1 MKFLDKLGLAIFS
14 LITLIL
20 SILVCLIAFEWID
33 VSIIT
38 VALTNAVA
46 SQNGMYITIG
56 VCVVLVLLSIK
67 CLFFPSYERRAVKE
81 DDEEGILLQNDN
93 GKLLITKGTIKNLVN
108 GTVDDFKNVEAE
120 DVQIALDQNNDV
132 YVNLEINVNKETIIK
147 DVSTKLQNKI
157 KENVKKATDLEIKEI
172 NIKVNDVER
181 EEVPTKEEKKVEAT
195 STSKNNFNRL
205 KMAV

>member
-20 SILVCLIAFEWID
+20 SILICLIAFGWID

-38 VALTNAVA
+38 VGITNALA

-56 VCVVLVLLSIK
+56 ISVVLVLLSIK
-67 CLFFPSYERRAVKE
+67 CLFFPSYERRISKE

-108 GTVDDFKNVEAE
+108 STVDEFKNIEGSDAE
-120 DVQIALDQNNDV
+120 ITLDQNNDV
-132 YVNLEINVNKETIIK
+132 
-147 DVSTKLQNKI
+147 
-157 KENVKKATDLEIKEI
+157 
-172 NIKVNDVER
+172 
-181 EEVPTKEEKKVEAT
+181 
-195 STSKNNFNRL
+195 
-205 KMAV
+205 

>member
-20 SILVCLIAFEWID
+20 SILICLIAFGWID

-38 VALTNAVA
+38 VGITNALA

-56 VCVVLVLLSIK
+56 ISVVLVLLSIK
-67 CLFFPSYERRAVKE
+67 CLFFPSYERRSLKE

-108 GTVDDFKNVEAE
+108 STVDDFKNIEGSDAE
-120 DVQIALDQNNDV
+120 ITLDQNNDV
-132 YVNLEINVNKETIIK
+132 YVDLEINVQKETIIK
-147 DVSTKLQNKI
+147 DVSSKLQNRI
-157 KENVKKATDLEIKEI
+157 KEAVKKATDLEIKEI

-181 EEVPTKEEKKVEAT
+181 EERVPTKEESKVE
-195 STSKNNFNRL
+195 KNNISE
-205 KMAV
+205 K

>member
-20 SILVCLIAFEWID
+20 SILVCLIAFNWID

-56 VCVVLVLLSIK
+56 VSIVLILLSIK

-81 DDEEGILLQNDN
+81 DDDEGILLQNDN

-108 GTVDDFKNVEAE
+108 NTVDEFKNVEAE
-120 DVQIALDQNNDV
+120 DAEISLDQNNDV
-132 YVNLEINVNKETIIK
+132 YVNLEINVQKETIIK

-157 KENVKKATDLEIKEI
+157 KENVKKATDLDIKEI

-181 EEVPTKEEKKVEAT
+181 EENVPTKEESKAEKNTAT
-195 STSKNNFNRL
+195 SK
-205 KMAV
+205 

>member
-20 SILVCLIAFEWID
+20 SILVCLIAFGWID

-38 VALTNAVA
+38 VGITNAIA

-56 VCVVLVLLSIK
+56 ISVVLVLLSIK
-67 CLFFPSYERRAVKE
+67 CLFFPSYERRSSKE

-108 GTVDDFKNVEAE
+108 STVDEFKNIEGSDAE
-120 DVQIALDQNNDV
+120 ITLDQNNDV
-132 YVNLEINVNKETIIK
+132 YVDLEINVQKETIIK
-147 DVSTKLQNKI
+147 DVSSKLQNKI
-157 KENVKKATDLEIKEI
+157 KEEVKKATDLEIKEI

-181 EEVPTKEEKKVEAT
+181 EEQVPTKEESKVE
-195 STSKNNFNRL
+195 KNNISE
-205 KMAV
+205 K

>member
-20 SILVCLIAFEWID
+20 SILICLIAFGWID

-38 VALTNAVA
+38 VGITNALA

-56 VCVVLVLLSIK
+56 ISVVLVLLSIK
-67 CLFFPSYERRAVKE
+67 CLFFPSYERRLSKE

-108 GTVDDFKNVEAE
+108 STVDEFKNIEGSDSE
-120 DVQIALDQNNDV
+120 IALDQNNDV
-132 YVNLEINVNKETIIK
+132 YVNLEINVQKETIIK
-147 DVSTKLQNKI
+147 DVSSKLQNKI
-157 KENVKKATDLEIKEI
+157 KEAVKKATDLEIKEI

-181 EEVPTKEEKKVEAT
+181 EEQVPTKEESKVENNNT
-195 STSKNNFNRL
+195 SEK
-205 KMAV
+205 

>member
-14 LITLIL
+14 LITLII
-20 SILVCLIAFEWID
+20 SILVCLIAFGWID

-56 VCVVLVLLSIK
+56 VCIVLILLSIK
-67 CLFFPSYERRAVKE
+67 CLFFPSYERHAQKYN

-108 GTVDDFKNVEAE
+108 SIVDDFKNVDGA
-120 DVQIALDQNNDV
+120 DTNIYLDENNDV
-132 YVNLEINVNKETIIK
+132 HVNLEINVYKETIIK
-147 DVSTKLQNKI
+147 DLTTKLQNKI
-157 KENVKKATDLEIKEI
+157 KENVKKATDLEVKEV
-172 NIKVNDVER
+172 NIKINDVER
-181 EEVPTKEEKKVEAT
+181 EEVPTKEEKTNAEVK
-195 STSKNNFNRL
+195 
-205 KMAV
+205 

>member
-14 LITLIL
+14 LITLII
-20 SILVCLIAFEWID
+20 SILVCLIAFGWID

-56 VCVVLVLLSIK
+56 VCIVLILLSIK
-67 CLFFPSYERRAVKE
+67 CLFFPSYERHAQKYN

-108 GTVDDFKNVEAE
+108 STVDDFKNVDGA
-120 DVQIALDQNNDV
+120 DTNIYLDENNDV
-132 YVNLEINVNKETIIK
+132 HVNLEINVYKETIIK
-147 DVSTKLQNKI
+147 DLTTKLQNKI
-157 KENVKKATDLEIKEI
+157 KENVKKATDLEVKEV
-172 NIKVNDVER
+172 NIKINDVER
-181 EEVPTKEEKKVEAT
+181 EEVPTKEEKTNVEV
-195 STSKNNFNRL
+195 K
-205 KMAV
+205 

>member
-20 SILVCLIAFEWID
+20 SILVCLIAFGWID

-38 VALTNAVA
+38 VGITNAIA

-56 VCVVLVLLSIK
+56 ISVVLVLLSIK
-67 CLFFPSYERRAVKE
+67 CLFFPSYERRSSKE

-108 GTVDDFKNVEAE
+108 STVDEFKNIEGSDAE
-120 DVQIALDQNNDV
+120 ITLDQNNDV
-132 YVNLEINVNKETIIK
+132 YVDLEINVQKETIIK
-147 DVSTKLQNKI
+147 DVSSKLQNKI
-157 KENVKKATDLEIKEI
+157 KEAVKKATDLEIKEI

-181 EEVPTKEEKKVEAT
+181 EEQVPTKEESKVE
-195 STSKNNFNRL
+195 KNNTSE
-205 KMAV
+205 K

>member
-20 SILVCLIAFEWID
+20 SILGCLIAFGWID

-67 CLFFPSYERRAVKE
+67 CLFFPSYERRSVKE

-147 DVSTKLQNKI
+147 DVSTKLQNNI

-195 STSKNNFNRL
+195 STKEKQF
-205 KMAV
+205 

>member
-14 LITLIL
+14 LIILII
-20 SILVCLIAFEWID
+20 SILVCLIAFGWID

-56 VCVVLVLLSIK
+56 VCIVLILLSIK
-67 CLFFPSYERRAVKE
+67 CLFFPSYERHAQKYN

-108 GTVDDFKNVEAE
+108 STVDDFKNVDGA
-120 DVQIALDQNNDV
+120 DTNIYLDENNDV
-132 YVNLEINVNKETIIK
+132 HVNLEINVYKETIIK
-147 DVSTKLQNKI
+147 DLTTKLQNKI
-157 KENVKKATDLEIKEI
+157 KENVKKATDLEVKEV
-172 NIKVNDVER
+172 NIKINDVER
-181 EEVPTKEEKKVEAT
+181 EEVPTKEEKTNAEVK
-195 STSKNNFNRL
+195 
-205 KMAV
+205 

>member
-20 SILVCLIAFEWID
+20 SILVCLIAFGWID

-81 DDEEGILLQNDN
+81 DDEGILLQNDN

-108 GTVDDFKNVEAE
+108 NTVDEFKNVEAE
-120 DVQIALDQNNDV
+120 DAEISLDQNNDV

-195 STSKNNFNRL
+195 STSEK
-205 KMAV
+205 

>member
-20 SILVCLIAFEWID
+20 SILVCLIAFGWID

-38 VALTNAVA
+38 VGITNALA

-56 VCVVLVLLSIK
+56 ISVVLVLLSIK
-67 CLFFPSYERRAVKE
+67 CLFFPSYERRISKE

-108 GTVDDFKNVEAE
+108 STVDEFKNIEGSDAE
-120 DVQIALDQNNDV
+120 ITLDQNNDV
-132 YVNLEINVNKETIIK
+132 YVDLEINVQKETIIK
-147 DVSTKLQNKI
+147 DVSSKLQNKI
-157 KENVKKATDLEIKEI
+157 KEAVKKATDLEIKEI

-181 EEVPTKEEKKVEAT
+181 EEQVPTKEESKVE
-195 STSKNNFNRL
+195 KNNTSE
-205 KMAV
+205 K

>member
-20 SILVCLIAFEWID
+20 SILICLIAFGWID

-38 VALTNAVA
+38 VGITNALA

-56 VCVVLVLLSIK
+56 ISVVLVLLSIK
-67 CLFFPSYERRAVKE
+67 CLFFPSYERRISKE

-108 GTVDDFKNVEAE
+108 STVDEFKNIEGSDAE
-120 DVQIALDQNNDV
+120 ITLDQNNDV
-132 YVNLEINVNKETIIK
+132 YVDLEINVQKETIIK
-147 DVSTKLQNKI
+147 DVSSKLQNKI
-157 KENVKKATDLEIKEI
+157 KEAVKKATDLEIKEI

-181 EEVPTKEEKKVEAT
+181 EEQVPTKEESKVE
-195 STSKNNFNRL
+195 KNNTSE
-205 KMAV
+205 K

>member
-14 LITLIL
+14 LITLII
-20 SILVCLIAFEWID
+20 SILVCLIAFGWID

-56 VCVVLVLLSIK
+56 VCIALILLSIK
-67 CLFFPSYERRAVKE
+67 CLFFPSYERHAQKYN

-108 GTVDDFKNVEAE
+108 STVDDFKNVDGA
-120 DVQIALDQNNDV
+120 DTNIYLDENNDV
-132 YVNLEINVNKETIIK
+132 HVNLEINVYKETIIK
-147 DVSTKLQNKI
+147 DLTTKLQNKI
-157 KENVKKATDLEIKEI
+157 KENVKKATDLEVKEV
-172 NIKVNDVER
+172 NIKINDVER
-181 EEVPTKEEKKVEAT
+181 EEVPTKEEKTNAEVK
-195 STSKNNFNRL
+195 
-205 KMAV
+205 

>member
-14 LITLIL
+14 LITLII
-20 SILVCLIAFEWID
+20 SILVCLIAFGWID

-56 VCVVLVLLSIK
+56 VCIVLILLSIK
-67 CLFFPSYERRAVKE
+67 CLFFPSYERHAQKYN

-108 GTVDDFKNVEAE
+108 STVDDFKNVDGA
-120 DVQIALDQNNDV
+120 DTNIYLDENNDV
-132 YVNLEINVNKETIIK
+132 HVNLEINVYKETIIK
-147 DVSTKLQNKI
+147 DLTTKLQNKI
-157 KENVKKATDLEIKEI
+157 KENVKKATDLEVKEV
-172 NIKVNDVER
+172 NIKINDVER
-181 EEVPTKEEKKVEAT
+181 EEVPTKEEKTNAEVK
-195 STSKNNFNRL
+195 
-205 KMAV
+205 

>member
-14 LITLIL
+14 LITLVL
-20 SILVCLIAFEWID
+20 SILICLIAFGWID

-38 VALTNAVA
+38 VGITNALA

-56 VCVVLVLLSIK
+56 ISVVLVLLSIK
-67 CLFFPSYERRAVKE
+67 CLFFPSYERRSNKE

-108 GTVDDFKNVEAE
+108 STVDEFKNIEGSDAE
-120 DVQIALDQNNDV
+120 ITLDQNNDV
-132 YVNLEINVNKETIIK
+132 YVDLEINVQKETIIK
-147 DVSTKLQNKI
+147 DVSSKLQNRI
-157 KENVKKATDLEIKEI
+157 KEAVKKATDLKIKEI

-181 EEVPTKEEKKVEAT
+181 KEQVPTKEESKVE
-195 STSKNNFNRL
+195 KNNASE
-205 KMAV
+205 K

>member
-14 LITLIL
+14 LITLII
-20 SILVCLIAFEWID
+20 SILVCLIAFGWID

-56 VCVVLVLLSIK
+56 VCIVLILLSIK
-67 CLFFPSYERRAVKE
+67 CLFFPSYERHAQKYN

-108 GTVDDFKNVEAE
+108 STVDDFKNVDGAE
-120 DVQIALDQNNDV
+120 TNIYLDENNDV
-132 YVNLEINVNKETIIK
+132 HVNLEINVYKETIIK
-147 DVSTKLQNKI
+147 DLTTKLQNKI
-157 KENVKKATDLEIKEI
+157 KENVKKATDLEVKEV
-172 NIKVNDVER
+172 NIKINDVER
-181 EEVPTKEEKKVEAT
+181 EEVPTKEEKTNAEVK
-195 STSKNNFNRL
+195 
-205 KMAV
+205 

>member
-20 SILVCLIAFEWID
+20 SILVCLIAFRWID

-67 CLFFPSYERRAVKE
+67 CLFFPSYERRSVKE

-181 EEVPTKEEKKVEAT
+181 EEIPTKEEKKAEAT
-195 STSKNNFNRL
+195 STSEK
-205 KMAV
+205 